1 MLLDATWGWL
11 DADNLLDE
19 RIRMSSRC
27 LLSRFCRKLLMK
39 EWAAVFDCDMD
50 SSKISSFSLT
60 FENVRLSFRS
70 TTWLSSQHE
79 YFLRSPRPTRIG
91 PDYTMIKIY
100 FVKSSLFQ
108 SNKACFLVCTN
119 WPFVVFSEMASWS
132 SLTFL
137 SLKTLRSLMRPPL
150 SRCRGIWLDSE
161 SRIHKKSCSHKF
173 PYYIVKWEREFDLA
187 DHSYWRVVC
196 VGRNRMVWIDIFT
209 HNWCAIKLSRRIYTL
224 NMIRTSIT
232 LLHTTNIRWQNDIN
246 ENGLNKDFY
255 RYILHIFV
263 YTTFKTR
270 KRPG

>member
-91 PDYTMIKIY
+91 PDYTIIKIY
-100 FVKSSLFQ
+100 FVKSSFWS
-108 SNKACFLVCTN
+108 SNFK
-119 WPFVVFSEMASWS
+119 PIGHVFSFV
-132 SLTFL
+132 LT
-137 SLKTLRSLMRPPL
+137 
-150 SRCRGIWLDSE
+150 
-161 SRIHKKSCSHKF
+161 
-173 PYYIVKWEREFDLA
+173 DLLLYFRRWQA
-187 DHSYWRVVC
+187 DHLWLFYPWRPSV
-196 VGRNRMVWIDIFT
+196 R
-209 HNWCAIKLSRRIYTL
+209 
-224 NMIRTSIT
+224 
-232 LLHTTNIRWQNDIN
+232 
-246 ENGLNKDFY
+246 
-255 RYILHIFV
+255 
-263 YTTFKTR
+263 
-270 KRPG
+270 